1 MKVLI
6 VDDEDRLANALVKL
20 LSQNKILADAVYN
33 GEDGL
38 DYALT
43 GNYDVIL
50 LDIMMPKK
58 DGFQVLKELRAKGF
72 STPVLLLSAKTET
85 KDKITGL
92 NIGADDY
99 ITKPFDSEELLARL
113 NAISRRKGE
122 YVGNSLTFGDL
133 TLNKN
138 TRELSVENSKT
149 LLSGKEYEI
158 MEMLMLSNNTIIE
171 KEKFFQKIWGYDSEA
186 EYNTI
191 EVYISFLRRKL
202 EALNSN
208 VKIKTIRSVGYKLE
222 KNA

>member
-20 LSQNKILADAVYN
+20 LSQNKIPADAVYN

-72 STPVLLLSAKTET
+72 STPVLLLSAKNET
-85 KDKITGL
+85 KDKIAGL
-92 NIGADDY
+92 DIGADDY
-99 ITKPFDSEELLARL
+99 ITKPFDFGELLARL
-113 NAISRRKGE
+113 HALSRRKGE
-122 YVGNSLTFGDL
+122 YTGNVLTFGNVNLD
-133 TLNKN
+133 KA
-138 TRELSVENSKT
+138 TRELSVGDSKT
-149 LLSGKEYEI
+149 VLSGKEYEM
-158 MEMLMLSNNTIIE
+158 MEMLMLADNSIIE
-171 KEKFFQKIWGYDSEA
+171 KEKFFRKIWGYDSDA

-191 EVYISFLRRKL
+191 EVYISFLRKKL
-202 EALNSN
+202 DALGGN
-208 VKIKTIRSVGYKLE
+208 VKIKAIRGVGYKLE

>member
-20 LSQNKILADAVYN
+20 LSQNKIPADAVYN

-72 STPVLLLSAKTET
+72 STPVLLLSAKNET
-85 KDKITGL
+85 KDKIAGL
-92 NIGADDY
+92 DIGADDY
-99 ITKPFDSEELLARL
+99 ITKPFDFGELLARL
-113 NAISRRKGE
+113 HALSRRKGE
-122 YVGNSLTFGDL
+122 YTGNVLTFGNVNLD
-133 TLNKN
+133 KA
-138 TRELSVENSKT
+138 TRELSVGDSKT
-149 LLSGKEYEI
+149 VLSGKEYEM
-158 MEMLMLSNNTIIE
+158 MEMLMLADSSIIE
-171 KEKFFQKIWGYDSEA
+171 KEKFFQKIWGYDSDA

-191 EVYISFLRRKL
+191 EVYISFLRKKL
-202 EALNSN
+202 DALGGN
-208 VKIKTIRSVGYKLE
+208 VKIKAIRGVGYKLE

>member
-158 MEMLMLSNNTIIE
+158 MEMLMLSHNTIIE

>member
-20 LSQNKILADAVYN
+20 LSQNKIPADAVYN

-72 STPVLLLSAKTET
+72 STPVLLLSAKNET
-85 KDKITGL
+85 KDKIAGL
-92 NIGADDY
+92 DIGADDY
-99 ITKPFDSEELLARL
+99 ITKPFDFGELLARL
-113 NAISRRKGE
+113 HALSRRKGE
-122 YVGNSLTFGDL
+122 YTGNVLTFGNVN
-133 TLNKN
+133 LNKA
-138 TRELSVENSKT
+138 TRELSVSDSKT
-149 LLSGKEYEI
+149 VLSGKEYEM
-158 MEMLMLSNNTIIE
+158 MEMLMLADSSIIE
-171 KEKFFQKIWGYDSEA
+171 KEKFFQKIWGYDSDA

-191 EVYISFLRRKL
+191 EVYISFLRKKL
-202 EALNSN
+202 DALGGN
-208 VKIKTIRSVGYKLE
+208 VKIKAIRGVGYKLE

>member
-20 LSQNKILADAVYN
+20 LSQNKIPADAVYN

-72 STPVLLLSAKTET
+72 STPVLLLSAKNET
-85 KDKITGL
+85 KDKIAGL
-92 NIGADDY
+92 DIGADDY
-99 ITKPFDSEELLARL
+99 ITKPFDFGELLARL
-113 NAISRRKGE
+113 HALSRRKGE
-122 YVGNSLTFGDL
+122 YTGNVLTFGNVN
-133 TLNKN
+133 LNKA
-138 TRELSVENSKT
+138 TRELSVGDSKT
-149 LLSGKEYEI
+149 VLSGKEYEM
-158 MEMLMLSNNTIIE
+158 MEMLMLADNSIIE
-171 KEKFFQKIWGYDSEA
+171 KEKFFQKIWGYDSDA

-191 EVYISFLRRKL
+191 EVYISFLRKKL
-202 EALNSN
+202 DALGGN
-208 VKIKTIRSVGYKLE
+208 VKIKAIRGVGYKLE

>member
-6 VDDEDRLANALVKL
+6 VDDEDRLANARVMV
-20 LSQNKILADAVYN
+20 LSLNNIPADAVYT

-72 STPVLLLSAKTET
+72 STPVLLLSAKNET
-85 KDKITGL
+85 KDKIAGL
-92 NIGADDY
+92 DIGADDY
-99 ITKPFDSEELLARL
+99 ITKPFDFGELLARL
-113 NAISRRKGE
+113 HALSRRKGE
-122 YVGNSLTFGDL
+122 YTGNVLTFGNVN
-133 TLNKN
+133 LNKA
-138 TRELSVENSKT
+138 TRELSVGDSKT
-149 LLSGKEYEI
+149 VLSGKEYEM
-158 MEMLMLSNNTIIE
+158 MEMLMLADSSIIE
-171 KEKFFQKIWGYDSEA
+171 KEKFFQKIWGYDSDA

-191 EVYISFLRRKL
+191 EVYISFLRKKL
-202 EALNSN
+202 DALGGN
-208 VKIKTIRSVGYKLE
+208 VKIKAIRGVGYKLE

>member
-20 LSQNKILADAVYN
+20 LSQNKIPADAVYN

-72 STPVLLLSAKTET
+72 STPVLLLSAKNET
-85 KDKITGL
+85 KDKIAGL
-92 NIGADDY
+92 DIGADDY
-99 ITKPFDSEELLARL
+99 ITKPFDFGELLARL
-113 NAISRRKGE
+113 HALSRRKGE
-122 YVGNSLTFGDL
+122 YTGNVLTFGNVN
-133 TLNKN
+133 LNKA
-138 TRELSVENSKT
+138 TRELSVGDSKT
-149 LLSGKEYEI
+149 VLSGKEYEM
-158 MEMLMLSNNTIIE
+158 MEMLMLADSSIIE
-171 KEKFFQKIWGYDSEA
+171 KEKFFQKIWGYDSDA

-191 EVYISFLRRKL
+191 EVYISFLRKKL
-202 EALNSN
+202 DALGGN
-208 VKIKTIRSVGYKLE
+208 VKIKAIRGVGYKLE